1 MAMRFI
7 QVCVAGTQS
16 DETALGAALD
26 LGRQF
31 NAHVEAL
38 HGKAD
43 PRESLIVIGP
53 GVGGTM
59 VQDMLRAA
67 EEEVAARVDAVQRV
81 FDSATADLGDIGEG
95 RRGFG
100 ASLAIVEGR
109 HAAMVAQRG
118 RLADLVVAARQADS
132 NDVDEI
138 LTLESVLFE
147 SGRPVLVV
155 PPGHVRH
162 EFGAVAIAWDGS
174 LEASRAVHGAMPFL
188 EAAER
193 VVIFTVEEAG
203 KAPASSEALASA
215 LARHGVEAT
224 AKAIE
229 GDGAISVAL
238 LGAAADE
245 GCGMLV
251 MGGYGHS
258 RLRELVLGGVTR
270 DVLAA
275 SALPVLL
282 AH

>member
-1 MAMRFI
+1 MALKFI
-7 QVCVAGTQS
+7 QVCVAGTQT
-16 DETALGAALD
+16 DEAALGTALE
-26 LGRQF
+26 LGKQF
-31 NAHVEAL
+31 NGHVEAV

-67 EEEVAARVDAVQRV
+67 EEEVAARVSAVQRV
-81 FDSATADLGDIGEG
+81 FDSATADLGGNGEG
-95 RRGFG
+95 QNGFG
-100 ASLAIVEGR
+100 ASLTIVEGR
-109 HAAMVAQRG
+109 HATIVAQRG
-118 RLADLVVAARQADS
+118 QLADLVVAARQTDR

-138 LTLESVLFE
+138 ETLETVLFE

-155 PPGHVRH
+155 PPGHGQH
-162 EFGAVAIAWDGS
+162 GFGAVAIAWDGS
-174 LEASRAVHGAMPFL
+174 LEASRAVHGAMPLL

-193 VVIFTVEEAG
+193 VVILMVEEAG
-203 KAPASSEALASA
+203 KAPASSTALAAA
-215 LARHGVEAT
+215 LAWHDVAAT
-224 AKAIE
+224 PQTVKGE
-229 GDGAISVAL
+229 GAISVAL
-238 LGAAADE
+238 LGAAADA
-245 GCGMLV
+245 GCGLLV